1 MFLKANTK
9 VEEFPTQ
16 KKYTIY
22 LFANTSLNHKL
33 FRNYYVLNKLNFK
46 VFLLAFPKKM
56 KEFNKYLTS
65 SSL

>member
-9 VEEFPTQ
+9 VEEFPIQ
-16 KKYTIY
+16 KIY
-22 LFANTSLNHKL
+22 NLFICNTSLNYKL